1 MVSASTTSLRIA
13 LVQLAASRRPEDNRE
28 RLAALTVPPAE
39 LVVLPEVF
47 QRDLGSPDDDLG
59 PDAEDLDGPFVAALT
74 TKAAEHGGTWIA
86 GMIERTADGRPFNTL
101 VVVDG
106 SGLLASYR
114 KIHLYD
120 SFGYLESDRLVAGER
135 RPVLIDVAGVRV
147 GLMTCYDL
155 RFPELSRELSR
166 AGADLLV
173 APAAWVAGAR
183 KVAHW
188 RALATARAIENL
200 AYVAAVGQPAPR
212 YSGHSLLVD
221 PRGEVVTEAGEGDG
235 EVLVGEVRL
244 DVVGE
249 AREENPSLANRRD
262 GEPWLEARRYAA
274 GSGRGAGGAGSGDLG
289 AS

>member
-1 MVSASTTSLRIA
+1 MPSDSTTPLRIA
-13 LVQLAASRRPEDNRE
+13 LVQLAASRRPEENRE
-28 RLAALTVPPAE
+28 RLAALEVPPAD

-47 QRDLGSPDDDLG
+47 QRDLGSPQDDLG
-59 PDAEDLDGPFVAALT
+59 PDAEDLDGLFVAELT
-74 TKAAEHGGTWIA
+74 AKAAEHGGTWIA
-86 GMIERTADGRPFNTL
+86 GMIERTEDGRPFNTL

-106 SGLLASYR
+106 SGPRASYR

-135 RPVLIDVAGVRV
+135 RPVVVDVGGVRV

-155 RFPELSRELSR
+155 RFPELARELSR

-173 APAAWVAGAR
+173 VPAAWVAGPR

-200 AYVAAVGQPAPR
+200 AYVAAVGQPGPR

-221 PRGEVVTEAGEGDG
+221 PRGEVVTETGEADDQVLLGD
-235 EVLVGEVRL
+235 VRL
-244 DVVGE
+244 DLVAE

-262 GEPWLEARRYAA
+262 SEPWLEARRYAA
-274 GSGRGAGGAGSGDLG
+274 GAHGAGSRDLG